1 MLTRG
6 TYFFLCFSA
15 FLLSINPAAN
25 ADRRVALVIGN
36 GSYVNANQL
45 PNPRNDAE
53 DVGLALKRLGFE
65 TIVGVDLDQSKMQQM
80 TIDFARAARESDVAL
95 FYYSGHAMQFAG
107 VNYLM
112 PVDAK
117 LTDEAD
123 LRRMTRVDEIIE
135 DLKQAKSLR
144 VLILDA
150 CRDNPFAEELKRSI
164 GRARAFSLQR
174 GLAKIDAPE
183 GVIISFSTQ
192 AGQTADDGSGRNSPY
207 TTAFLKHIDDQ
218 DEIGSVFRRIS
229 KDVYE
234 ATAKKQLP
242 ELSFSMIGEYYFRAP
257 PESSTPAVQPEQTVS
272 SPPTSESASEAWK
285 AAKESESI
293 QVLEAFIARFDG
305 SFYAEMAKA
314 RLSELKSAALE
325 KEPAVDGESP
335 REQWKK
341 SIIELSGRMVTKSS
355 LLPLCLLTMRKPQ
368 EGWRSLKR
376 GFLMSGFIWLAPLD
390 PTKIG
395 ITQSRLAQVSA
406 TMTQPNS
413 AIGPSGMGSQR
424 IPISICRLTAPN
436 AYRRNPTKAGRINVN
451 SASVLAPAQPV
462 DP

>member
-293 QVLEAFIARFDG
+293 QVLEAFIARFDS
-305 SFYAEMAKA
+305 SFRAY
-314 RLSELKSAALE
+314 
-325 KEPAVDGESP
+325 PV
-335 REQWKK
+335 
-341 SIIELSGRMVTKSS
+341 
-355 LLPLCLLTMRKPQ
+355 
-368 EGWRSLKR
+368 
-376 GFLMSGFIWLAPLD
+376 
-390 PTKIG
+390 
-395 ITQSRLAQVSA
+395 
-406 TMTQPNS
+406 
-413 AIGPSGMGSQR
+413 
-424 IPISICRLTAPN
+424 N
-436 AYRRNPTKAGRINVN
+436 ADTHYI
-451 SASVLAPAQPV
+451 
-462 DP
+462 